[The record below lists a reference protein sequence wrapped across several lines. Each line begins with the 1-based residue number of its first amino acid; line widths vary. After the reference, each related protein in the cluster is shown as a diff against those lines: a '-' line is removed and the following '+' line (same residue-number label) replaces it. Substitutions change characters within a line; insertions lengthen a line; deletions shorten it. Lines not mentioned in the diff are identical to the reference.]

1 MDLILLKLS
10 FIVQIKV
17 GKKGKEITGKD
28 FIKKITPTYS
38 ENNPQKVVKY
48 TYTIKNSYLNKKTK
62 IFYVEVIDKNGSD
75 CSLKTYFRIMASKK
89 RYKPDYA
96 PRIKNFSLD
105 GSKLTFIAKDMAGTK
120 TLKLYDLNGSSPS
133 KVVYQNTKILAK
145 GGENVNV
152 KLNKFTQ
159 KDGKYK
165 IKIVSV
171 DNASAKLKATRV
183 INFAVETKAV
193 ETNIIENNENVQGTS
208 IILHGGLEKDDKK
221 KDTYY
226 LMIDNVH
233 YDFAD
238 IEAEIISS
246 DGIKAKDLFWKI
258 ENESRRQKQLR
269 KIAVFK
275 SNNDLSVSGKNKV
288 RVNGIGFDETGK
300 TKITVY
306 VKGEA
311 KAICYLKVITSSK
324 NNYPSEG
331 DVRQKDQFSS
341 AIFYLTKDRK
351 SWGKNYVE
359 AYINNAAKIISDEKN
374 DSKFHDEARKKYIYG
389 HIQNG
394 LVIKYN
400 ESLNQM
406 TVKSNSIHRQA
417 DGVQSGE
424 FKEIKKTKKQGEL
437 SANNYLILFTSKNQW
452 MYLLKKEK
460 NDENKRWNQDTNR
473 WVLVNSGISSAG
485 NWRDHFEQYCTYK
498 FNSQYGASM
507 RYQLGE
513 SYVKNGTNMGKGI
526 GTCNHLIHSCHINVY
541 NVYGRPT
548 SHGCVHAGTYSD
560 KNAKLYYQIMEEAS
574 VCTRFVMF

>member
-17 GKKGKEITGKD
+17 GKKGEEITSKD

-38 ENNPQKVVKY
+38 ENNPEKVVKY

-193 ETNIIENNENVQGTS
+193 ETNIIENNDNIQGTS

-233 YDFAD
+233 YNFAD

-246 DGIKAKDLFWKI
+246 DGIKEKDLTWKI
-258 ENESRRQKQLR
+258 ENESRSQKQLR

-300 TKITVY
+300 TTITVY
-306 VKGEA
+306 VKGEVKA
-311 KAICYLKVITSSK
+311 KCYLKVLTSSK
-324 NNYPSEG
+324 NYYPSER
-331 DVRQKDQFSS
+331 DVRQKDEFSS
-341 AIFYLTKDRK
+341 TIFYLTKDRK

-374 DSKFHDEARKKYIYG
+374 DSKFHDEARKNIFMDIYKM
-389 HIQNG
+389 
-394 LVIKYN
+394 V
-400 ESLNQM
+400 
-406 TVKSNSIHRQA
+406 
-417 DGVQSGE
+417 
-424 FKEIKKTKKQGEL
+424 
-437 SANNYLILFTSKNQW
+437 
-452 MYLLKKEK
+452 
-460 NDENKRWNQDTNR
+460 
-473 WVLVNSGISSAG
+473 
-485 NWRDHFEQYCTYK
+485 
-498 FNSQYGASM
+498 
-507 RYQLGE
+507 
-513 SYVKNGTNMGKGI
+513 
-526 GTCNHLIHSCHINVY
+526 
-541 NVYGRPT
+541 
-548 SHGCVHAGTYSD
+548 
-560 KNAKLYYQIMEEAS
+560 
-574 VCTRFVMF
+574 